1 MKRPNLYILLL
12 FFLLLLPIGQTTANG
27 NDSIRLSL
35 LTCAPGE
42 EIYSLFGHTAI
53 RYEDPANGIDA
64 VFNYGLF
71 SFNTPNFIFRFS
83 LGETDYQLGATDYAH
98 FAAEYAFDGRSVWQ
112 QTLNL
117 SKEEK
122 AELIRTIANI
132 DSKEIID
139 KVKQKLHDVLGLD
152 KNRETEPECKKYILA
167 NIKEAFCEQ
176 ERVRTGESK
185 SRPAEELLAELIR
198 EREGND

>member
-1 MKRPNLYILLL
+1 MKEPEKYKQ
-12 FFLLLLPIGQTTANG
+12 PEEETT
-27 NDSIRLSL
+27 RLSEPTVAYNSMAYL
-35 LTCAPGE
+35 ELE
-42 EIYSLFGHTAI
+42 
-53 RYEDPANGIDA
+53 
-64 VFNYGLF
+64 
-71 SFNTPNFIFRFS
+71 
-83 LGETDYQLGATDYAH
+83 
-98 FAAEYAFDGRSVWQ
+98 AE
-112 QTLNL
+112 
-117 SKEEK
+117 K
-122 AELIRTIANI
+122 

>member
-1 MKRPNLYILLL
+1 MKEPEKYKQ
-12 FFLLLLPIGQTTANG
+12 PEEETT
-27 NDSIRLSL
+27 RLSEP
-35 LTCAPGE
+35 T
-42 EIYSLFGHTAI
+42 
-53 RYEDPANGIDA
+53 
-64 VFNYGLF
+64 V
-71 SFNTPNFIFRFS
+71 
-83 LGETDYQLGATDYAH
+83 
-98 FAAEYAFDGRSVWQ
+98 
-112 QTLNL
+112 
-117 SKEEK
+117 
-122 AELIRTIANI
+122 RTIADI

>member
-1 MKRPNLYILLL
+1 MAYLELE
-12 FFLLLLPIGQTTANG
+12 A
-27 NDSIRLSL
+27 
-35 LTCAPGE
+35 
-42 EIYSLFGHTAI
+42 
-53 RYEDPANGIDA
+53 
-64 VFNYGLF
+64 
-71 SFNTPNFIFRFS
+71 
-83 LGETDYQLGATDYAH
+83 
-98 FAAEYAFDGRSVWQ
+98 
-112 QTLNL
+112 
-117 SKEEK
+117 EK

-139 KVKQKLHDVLGLD
+139 KVKQKLHD
-152 KNRETEPECKKYILA
+152 ETEPECKKYILA

>member
-1 MKRPNLYILLL
+1 MKRFFSYIILS
-12 FFLLLLPIGQTTANG
+12 FFLLLLPTGQASANN

-53 RYEDPANGIDA
+53 RYENPSQGIDI

-83 LGETDYQLGATDYAH
+83 LGETDYQLGATDYER
-98 FAAEYAFDGRSVWQ
+98 FAAEYAFFGRSVWQ

-117 SKEEK
+117 TDEE
-122 AELIRTIANI
+122 
-132 DSKEIID
+132 
-139 KVKQKLHDVLGLD
+139 
-152 KNRETEPECKKYILA
+152 ILA
-167 NIKEAFCEQ
+167 IRWHMGAFDDA
-176 ERVRTGESK
+176 VRGGSRDINAAYKRSK
-185 SRPAEELLAELIR
+185 LAVYLHLADMAATYIDE
-198 EREGND
+198 